1 MKPAAT
7 SSNALPP
14 PPWLY
19 RVAARVLGPLEK
31 MLGITCRDFVELS
44 SEKHECALSTGKNIR
59 YFLHR
64 LICAICRKQE
74 RRMEHLDQLAGDVI
88 CKEGCDHAIKLGPE
102 ARERIRE
109 NVALEIGRKD
119 SGSN

>member
-1 MKPAAT
+1 MKPAPT
-7 SSNALPP
+7 PSNPLPP

-19 RVAARVLGPLEK
+19 RVAGRLLGPLEK

-44 SEKHECALSTGKNIR
+44 SEKHECALSAGKNIR

-74 RRMEHLDQLAGDVI
+74 RRMEHLDRLAGNVI
-88 CKEGCDHAIKLGPE
+88 SREDSDLSVKLAPE
-102 ARERIRE
+102 TRERIRE
-109 NVALEIGRKD
+109 HVALEIEKRN
-119 SGSN
+119 SS